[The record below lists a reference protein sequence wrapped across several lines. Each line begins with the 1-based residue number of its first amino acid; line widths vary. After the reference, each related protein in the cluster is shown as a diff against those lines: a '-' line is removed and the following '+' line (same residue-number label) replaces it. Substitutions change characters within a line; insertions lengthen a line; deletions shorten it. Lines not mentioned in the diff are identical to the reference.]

1 MNLYSSDNDS
11 STIMIRDKKE
21 TKENK
26 NKKKKT
32 TCRDKN
38 IKNMQAIY
46 TTFV

>member
-21 TKENK
+21 TKE
-26 NKKKKT
+26 KKT

-38 IKNMQAIY
+38 IKNMQANSI
-46 TTFV
+46 TH